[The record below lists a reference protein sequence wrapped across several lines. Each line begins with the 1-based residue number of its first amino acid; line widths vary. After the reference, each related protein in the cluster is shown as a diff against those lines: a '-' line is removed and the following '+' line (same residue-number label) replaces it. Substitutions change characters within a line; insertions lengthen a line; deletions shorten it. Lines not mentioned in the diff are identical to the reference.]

1 MVFIRPQGH
10 EGHHPY
16 KQLLLTASCKAFVT
30 KQSAQLSTALTV
42 TQHRAVHFHL
52 PQIQVAELSGNTFS
66 VSCAV
71 QHQSGPRRPDPA

>member
-42 TQHRAVHFHL
+42 TQHRAVSFSSSTNSGGRAVWKHL
-52 PQIQVAELSGNTFS
+52 
-66 VSCAV
+66 
-71 QHQSGPRRPDPA
+71 